1 VVALFLCSAAPLS
14 AQGQQSSCRDSGCE
28 DTAQAS
34 PAQKKLAGKPIVDE
48 YAQAGGRAEIRFP
61 LLTQPDLS
69 ADLRPYIQVE
79 DAQSGS
85 SVPFG
90 VLTCEKLL
98 LLTGLEPV
106 TAYTIR
112 FRKGLPLSTGLLAS
126 EQLSEKGYF
135 DNNESKLLHQQV
147 ITLQPN
153 VHGEASL
160 NVERS
165 ISRAIAVG

>member
-1 VVALFLCSAAPLS
+1 MRYLWFVAALCLCSAAPLS
-14 AQGQQSSCRDSGCE
+14 AQGQQPPCSDSGCE
-28 DTAQAS
+28 DTVQAS

-48 YAQAGGRAEIRFP
+48 YAQARGRAEIRFP

-90 VLTCEKLL
+90 VLTREKQLL
-98 LLTGLEPV
+98 ITGLEPV

-112 FRKGLPLSTGLLAS
+112 FRKGLPLSTGSLA
-126 EQLSEKGYF
+126 QAQTFKATTP
-135 DNNESKLLHQQV
+135 KLK
-147 ITLQPN
+147 
-153 VHGEASL
+153 
-160 NVERS
+160 
-165 ISRAIAVG
+165 IA

>member
-1 VVALFLCSAAPLS
+1 MRYLWFVVALFLCSAAPLS
-14 AQGQQSSCRDSGCE
+14 AQGQQPPCPDSGCE

-34 PAQKKLAGKPIVDE
+34 PAQKKLAGKPVVDE
-48 YAQAGGRAEIRFP
+48 YAQAHGRAEIRFP

-79 DAQSGS
+79 DAQSGF

-98 LLTGLEPV
+98 LTGLETV

-112 FRKGLPLSTGLLAS
+112 FRKGLPLSTGSLA
-126 EQLSEKGYF
+126 
-135 DNNESKLLHQQV
+135 
-147 ITLQPN
+147 P
-153 VHGEASL
+153 AWC
-160 NVERS
+160 
-165 ISRAIAVG
+165 